1 MFTLKKKVT
10 KESMYALFILVE
22 LIKNGFPE
30 KQISVI
36 SRNVHLAGDLMFD
49 GEELL
54 KLYRMVKDRFGVTI
68 FPETRF
74 ETLGVPAD
82 YIEDKW

>member
-1 MFTLKKKVT
+1 
-10 KESMYALFILVE
+10 MYALFILVD

-74 ETLGVPAD
+74 ETLGALAD
-82 YIEDKW
+82 YIEDRW

>member
-1 MFTLKKKVT
+1 
-10 KESMYALFILVE
+10 MYALFILVD

-54 KLYRMVKDRFGVTI
+54 KLYRMIKERFGVTV
-68 FPETRF
+68 FPEKRF
-74 ETLGVPAD
+74 GNLGALAD
-82 YIEDKW
+82 FIEDNW

>member
-1 MFTLKKKVT
+1 
-10 KESMYALFILVE
+10 MYALFILVD

-36 SRNVHLAGDLMFD
+36 SKNVHLAGDLMFD

-54 KLYRMVKDRFGVTI
+54 KLYRIVMVPIKSFI
-68 FPETRF
+68 FTWHRLPLTALNYYR
-74 ETLGVPAD
+74 P
-82 YIEDKW
+82 

>member
-1 MFTLKKKVT
+1 
-10 KESMYALFILVE
+10 MYALFILVD

-36 SRNVHLAGDLMFD
+36 SRNVHLAGDAGDLMFD

-74 ETLGVPAD
+74 ETLGALAD
-82 YIEDKW
+82 YIEDRW